1 MIFHKFCIRFKFDNI
16 QNIMIRFGDDIFQKL
31 YFDHTIAIE
40 RKSDI
45 F

>member
-1 MIFHKFCIRFKFDNI
+1 MIIHKFCIRFKNLRIFKIFWSDLV
-16 QNIMIRFGDDIFQKL
+16 MIYSKNFIL
-31 YFDHTIAIE
+31 TIAIE